1 MMQEPTGPLTVWER
15 IGTVLPPALLLW
27 TIASWAVPSAIGMIH
42 RKPTQLNLE
51 DKIVYAIGAAEG
63 TRTCNGGKT
72 EAYFSHKDPN
82 DRGDNMGTFS
92 AAPRGNGITATM
104 TPEERD
110 AAFLGNINTA
120 LKSVDT
126 AKMSKLEV
134 ATFADLHVQAHPD
147 VSAKFAKAG
156 GSNIVD
162 RRVEAFHFDGRNKSW
177 TTTARL
183 TKDQQR
189 RHDRISECL
198 A

>member
-1 MMQEPTGPLTVWER
+1 MQENIKDTWGEHL
-15 IGTVLPPALLLW
+15 GNYLPPVLLMGM
-27 TIASWAVPSAIGMIH
+27 IAFWAIPSAIGMIGGP
-42 RKPTQLNLE
+42 KTTQLNMD

-63 TRTCNGGKT
+63 TRTCDGGKT
-72 EAYFSHKDPN
+72 TAYSHHRDP
-82 DRGDNMGTFS
+82 GDGRSNSGTFS

-110 AAFLGNINTA
+110 TAFLVNINTA

-126 AKMSKLEV
+126 SKMSKIEV
-134 ATFADLHVQAHPD
+134 ATFTDLNVQAHPD
-147 VSAKFAKAG
+147 VSANFAKSG
-156 GSNIVD
+156 GSNIVE
-162 RRVEAFHFDGRNKSW
+162 RRVKAFHIDGRNTSW
-177 TTTARL
+177 TTTANL